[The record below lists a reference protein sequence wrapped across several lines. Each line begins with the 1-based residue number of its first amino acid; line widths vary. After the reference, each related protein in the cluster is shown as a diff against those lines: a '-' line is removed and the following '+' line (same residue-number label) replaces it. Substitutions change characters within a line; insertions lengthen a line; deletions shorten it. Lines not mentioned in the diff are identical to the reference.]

1 MAKRP
6 SLIKRTK
13 VKKPRVTRSEA
24 YLVNLKY
31 MGDEPVLKGE
41 LNETQLGKAL
51 NWYNTMVTVDECKEY
66 TRDWL
71 KANKRDH
78 EAKLI
83 SKVPDAFFPTTVGSL
98 TRLISRGCTLQPSN
112 YAFIESKL
120 KEAFSRI
127 VETDKPEVV
136 VEKISIQDRMREK
149 AHDIIGDIEEMIDN
163 TDYGTKG
170 DFNLYEYL
178 KSNEVPAMYASRI
191 VEKYTPWLGELIE
204 VLEGKDDQL
213 KEAYGYMKKAQI
225 KERVLFF
232 DRLIEDAE
240 KYGNVAKKTRAPRK
254 PRPVSVEKKLKSFKF
269 QKENNEYKVASVN
282 PEKVIGAQELWTF
295 NTKYKTVSVFRAL
308 DRGGLQVKGTS
319 IINYDENTSATR
331 GTGRQTEKI
340 VQTILNGG
348 KITLRKLM
356 DELKG
361 NQSLQFRINENTIL
375 LKVVAQ

>member
-1 MAKRP
+1 MARRP

-13 VKKPRVTRSEA
+13 VKKPRVTKSEA

-31 MGDEPVLKGE
+31 MGEEPNLKGE
-41 LNETQLGKAL
+41 INESQLGKAL
-51 NWYNTMVTVDECKEY
+51 NWYNTMATIDECKEY

-71 KANKRDH
+71 KANKRDR

-83 SKVPDAFFPTTVGSL
+83 SKIPDAYFPTTVGSL
-98 TRLISRGCTLQPSN
+98 SRLISRGCVLPTTNL
-112 YAFIESKL
+112 AFIESKL
-120 KEAFSRI
+120 QEAFSRV

-136 VEKISIQDRMREK
+136 VEKVSIQDRMRER
-149 AHDIIGDIEEMIDN
+149 ALDIIGEIEGMIDD

-170 DFNLYEYL
+170 DFNLYDHL
-178 KSNEVPAMYASRI
+178 KSNEVPAMYAARI

-204 VLEGKDDQL
+204 ALEGKDDQL

-225 KERVLFF
+225 KERILFF

-269 QKENNEYKVASVN
+269 QKENNEFKVASVN

-295 NTKYKTVSVFRAL
+295 NTKYKTVTVFRAL

-319 IINYDENTSATR
+319 IINYDEKTSLTK

-375 LKVVAQ
+375 LKVVAL

>member
-1 MAKRP
+1 MARRP

-13 VKKPRVTRSEA
+13 VKKPRVTKSEA

-31 MGDEPVLKGE
+31 MGEEPNLKGE
-41 LNETQLGKAL
+41 INESQLGKAL

-71 KANKRDH
+71 KTNKRDR

-98 TRLISRGCTLQPSN
+98 TRLISRGCTLQLSN

-120 KEAFSRI
+120 QEAFTRI

-136 VEKISIQDRMREK
+136 VEKISIQDRMRER
-149 AHDIIGDIEEMIDN
+149 AHDIIGEIEGMIDD
-163 TDYGTKG
+163 TDYGTKS
-170 DFNLYEYL
+170 DFSLYDYL
-178 KSNEVPAMYASRI
+178 KSNEVPAMYMSRI
-191 VEKYTPWLGELIE
+191 VEKYIPWLGELIE
-204 VLEGKDDQL
+204 ALDGKDDQL

-225 KERVLFF
+225 KERILFF

-254 PRPVSVEKKLKSFKF
+254 PRPVSLEKKLKSFKF
-269 QKENNEYKVASVN
+269 QKENNEFKVASVN

-295 NTKYKTVSVFRAL
+295 NTKYKTVTVFRAL

-319 IINYDENTSATR
+319 IINYDEKTSSTR

-375 LKVVAQ
+375 LKVVSL